1 MTEKGADI
9 YIEEDSLHSGGDS
22 SIRKRVT
29 ELTTTEG
36 YLTYAEEKK
45 LLRKID
51 FKIMPL
57 LILLYLCKNLDV
69 NNISYLTTMNKGTDR
84 YVLTELKMTTDDWAW
99 TSTVY
104 YIPFI
109 LFEVPS
115 TILLKKTTPRVHQFR
130 IAFLWGTVTA
140 CQAAISNKAGLLG
153 LRFLLGMFEAGM
165 YPGMLSQLVYW
176 YRPDEVSTRFAILG
190 VLGSFSSVLTAF
202 IVYGLS
208 FISGKANLSG
218 WQWVFLL
225 EGVFTVLCSFLL
237 LKWLPNYPDDSK
249 WLTEEEKAF
258 LVARL
263 PPLAPK
269 ATDKDFVARDTW
281 NAMKKPS
288 TIFLTLLKMFQSVGS
303 YGLSFWLPTIVASF
317 GLSSSTTSPLMS
329 IPSAFAGVLSG
340 IGFSYLVDQTYLS
353 APVLV
358 TSTLLVS
365 IGSFI
370 VLATVQSVI
379 VLYVFI
385 IVATITLSSNYSA
398 VTSWM
403 AQSLKGSTEVGFV
416 FSLSNALAQLGGI
429 IGPQLFRLKFS
440 PRYTVPY
447 VICIVL
453 FVLAWISN
461 FIAWYITRH
470 QLVEVTN
477 ERKRKLAEEKADPN
491 EKPVYNHETIKIR
504 RGGETKEESV

>member
-1 MTEKGADI
+1 MGDNKLVQLH
-9 YIEEDSLHSGGDS
+9 YEEDSLSSGTDS
-22 SIRKRVT
+22 DPRQRVA
-29 ELTTTEG
+29 EAVATTG
-36 YLTYAEEKK
+36 YLTYGEEKR

-69 NNISYLTTMNKGTDR
+69 NNISYLTTMNKGSDR
-84 YVLTELKMTTDDWAW
+84 YVLTELGMTKDDWAW
-99 TSTVY
+99 TSTTY

-109 LFEVPS
+109 LFEIPS
-115 TILLKKTTPRVHQFR
+115 TMLLKKTTPRVHQFR

-140 CQAAISNKAGLLG
+140 CQAAVSNKSGLLA

-165 YPGMLSQLVYW
+165 YPGMLAQLVYW

-208 FISGKANLSG
+208 FINGRANLSG

-225 EGVFTVLCSFLL
+225 EGVVTVLCSFALF
-237 LKWLPNYPDDSK
+237 KWLPNYPDDSK
-249 WLTEEEKAF
+249 WLSEEEKAY

-281 NAMKKPS
+281 EAIKKPS

-303 YGLSFWLPTIVASF
+303 YGLSFWLPSIVASF
-317 GLSSSTTSPLMS
+317 GLTSSTTSPLMS
-329 IPSAFAGVLSG
+329 IPSAAAGVLSG
-340 IGFSYLVDQTYLS
+340 IGFSYLVDLTWIS

-358 TSTLLVS
+358 VGTVAVS
-365 IGSFI
+365 IASFI
-370 VLATVQSVI
+370 VLAVVQHKI

-385 IVATITLSSNYSA
+385 IVATISLSANYSP

-429 IGPQLFRLKFS
+429 IGPQLFRARFS

-447 VICIVL
+447 VVCIIL
-453 FVLAWISN
+453 LALAWVSN
-461 FIAWYITRH
+461 LVAWYFTSD
-470 QLVEVTN
+470 QLRQVTQ
-477 ERKRKLAEEKADPN
+477 ERKRKLAEEKKDPN
-491 EKPVYNHETIKIR
+491 EKPVYNHQAPEVEKIA
-504 RGGETKEESV
+504 SV